1 MRRRSAQAAAIAA
14 VLLVLAAG
22 LCLFDGD
29 GDDHDG
35 SLRPDL
41 CTGMMAMAPGT
52 ILVIGP
58 PVTGSLVVWLAPL
71 AVSRPLHVLDP
82 PPKFTSRS

>member
-1 MRRRSAQAAAIAA
+1 
-14 VLLVLAAG
+14 VLLVLGAG

-41 CTGMMAMAPGT
+41 CTGMMAMALGT
-52 ILVIGP
+52 VFVLGP
-58 PVTGSLVVWLAPL
+58 VVMGSLTPWLAPL
-71 AVSRPLHVLDP
+71 AASRPLHVLDP
-82 PPKFTSRS
+82 PPKDHLALLIAR

>member
-1 MRRRSAQAAAIAA
+1 MRRRSAHAAAIAA
-14 VLLVLAAG
+14 VLLVLATG

-52 ILVIGP
+52 ALVIGP
-58 PVTGSLVVWLAPL
+58 LVLGLLTFWLAPF

-82 PPKFTSRS
+82 PPRFTSRS